1 MKKILIALM
10 SVIIVSACDPL
21 TDLNEDIKNPE
32 TVPASALFNNALVSL
47 FDFMASPNVNVNNLR
62 LWSQHW
68 AQTTY
73 PQESNYEL
81 VERNVNGRTWNR
93 LYATVIADTKQAKI
107 FTQEDEF
114 LTDENKKTQAAI
126 MEVIEVFAFHLLVDF
141 FGDVP
146 YSQALD
152 SDNITPGYDN
162 DADIYSDLITRLD
175 AAIAD
180 LNGESNMDWELVY
193 EGDSG
198 KWKKF
203 ANSLKL
209 RLAFRIADMDS
220 DKAKNM
226 AEAAVA
232 GGVFESSSD
241 DFELA
246 FEGSTPNTNP
256 LWVQLIESNR
266 SDFVAANTFTDVLN
280 ALEDPRRS
288 AFFKGNITED
298 SVRID
303 PMTMQPAEDDNGED
317 IIDTYPIYVG
327 GTYGDANSF
336 PANSQ
341 PGEMLEDPT
350 LPGTIMDY
358 TEVRF
363 LLADAVERG
372 YNVGGT
378 AEEHYDAAVKNSIEE
393 WGSTSDDADAYLAQA
408 DVAYSTAPG
417 TWKEKIAMQKWIAMY
432 NRGFE
437 GWSTYRVYNAPT
449 MNIAAGA
456 GTTPP
461 MRYTYP
467 VTEYSLNGENVNA
480 ASGTIGGDDLFTKV
494 FWDM

>member
-1 MKKILIALM
+1 MKKILFALM
-10 SVIIVSACDPL
+10 SIIIISACDPL

-73 PQESNYEL
+73 PDESNYEL
-81 VERNVNGRTWNR
+81 VERNVNGRTWNT
-93 LYATVIADTKQAKI
+93 LYATVITDTRQAKA
-107 FTQEDEF
+107 FMQEDAF
-114 LTDENKKTQAAI
+114 LTDDNKKAQAAI
-126 MEVIEVFAFHLLVDF
+126 MEVVEILSFHLLVDF
-141 FGDVP
+141 FGDIP

-152 SDNITPGYDN
+152 FTNITPGYDN
-162 DADIYSDLITRLD
+162 DADIYNDLITRLD
-175 AAIAD
+175 AAIGD
-180 LNGESNMDWELVY
+180 LNGDSNMSWELIY
-193 EGDSG
+193 GGSTSN
-198 KWKKF
+198 WKKL

-209 RLAFRIADMDS
+209 RMAIRIADMDNA
-220 DKAKNM
+220 KAQSM

-232 GGVFESSSD
+232 SGVFESSTD
-241 DFELA
+241 DFEITY
-246 FEGSTPNTNP
+246 EGSTPNTNP
-256 LWVQLIESNR
+256 LWEQLIQSGR

-280 ALEDPRRS
+280 ALDDPRRP
-288 AFFKGNITED
+288 AFFKGNITNPD
-298 SVRID
+298 
-303 PMTMQPAEDDNGED
+303 TGEVM
-317 IIDTYPIYVG
+317 YVG
-327 GTYGDANSF
+327 GEYGNANSY

-341 PGEMLEDPT
+341 PGAILEDPT
-350 LPGTIMDY
+350 FPGTIMDY

-378 AEEHYDAAVKNSIEE
+378 AEEHYSAGVKNSIEE
-393 WGSTSDDADAYLAQA
+393 WGFTSDDADAYLAQEA
-408 DVAYSTAPG
+408 VAYSTASG
-417 TWKEKIAMQKWIAMY
+417 TWKEKIAMQKWIALY

-449 MNIAAGA
+449 MNIAVGA

-467 VTEYSLNGENVNA
+467 VTEYSLNGESVETA
-480 ASGTIGGDDLFTKV
+480 GGAIGGDDLFTKV